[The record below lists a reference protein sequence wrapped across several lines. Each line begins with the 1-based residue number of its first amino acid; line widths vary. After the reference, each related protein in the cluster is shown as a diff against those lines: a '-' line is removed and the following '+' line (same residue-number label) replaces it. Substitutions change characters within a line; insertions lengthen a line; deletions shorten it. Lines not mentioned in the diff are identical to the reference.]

1 MQIKL
6 AFLGAAQSVTG
17 SCYLVEASNM
27 RLLVDCGLYQE
38 RELRGRN
45 WAPFPVS
52 PETIDAVLLT
62 HAHLDHCGLLPKLVR
77 EGFRGPI
84 YCTAATAEIAEI
96 MLLDS
101 ANLQQED
108 AEFKKKRHQKDSRKG
123 PYPEV
128 PLYTIDDAKAS
139 FSLFSPV
146 KYVKTVSIGEGV
158 EATFYDAGHVLGS
171 SMIRVRIRQNGEDR
185 TILFSGDIGR
195 RGKPILRDPTLFEE
209 ADYVLVESTYGDR
222 LLEPL
227 EDAANKL
234 ADVINTTVKSGGNI
248 VIPSFALERSQEMLY
263 YLNEFL
269 IEDRIPHLMV
279 FFDSPMAVSITEVF
293 EHHPELFDKEMIR
306 LMRQKKSPF
315 DFRGLNLVRT
325 ADRSK
330 AINRIKGTVIII
342 AGSGMCTG
350 GRIKHHL
357 VTNISREESTILFV
371 GYQAAG
377 TLGREIVDGAKKVR
391 ILGQHYPV
399 RARVVQMNGFSAH
412 ADRDELFKWLA
423 SLHRP
428 PRRLFV
434 THGESSI
441 SQHFAS
447 LVRDKIGWE
456 VAVPQY
462 QEELRLD

>member
-1 MQIKL
+1 
-6 AFLGAAQSVTG
+6 
-17 SCYLVEASNM
+17 
-27 RLLVDCGLYQE
+27 
-38 RELRGRN
+38 
-45 WAPFPVS
+45 
-52 PETIDAVLLT
+52 
-62 HAHLDHCGLLPKLVR
+62 
-77 EGFRGPI
+77 
-84 YCTAATAEIAEI
+84 
-96 MLLDS
+96 
-101 ANLQQED
+101 
-108 AEFKKKRHQKDSRKG
+108 
-123 PYPEV
+123 
-128 PLYTIDDAKAS
+128 
-139 FSLFSPV
+139 
-146 KYVKTVSIGEGV
+146 
-158 EATFYDAGHVLGS
+158 
-171 SMIRVRIRQNGEDR
+171 
-185 TILFSGDIGR
+185 
-195 RGKPILRDPTLFEE
+195 
-209 ADYVLVESTYGDR
+209 
-222 LLEPL
+222 
-227 EDAANKL
+227 
-234 ADVINTTVKSGGNI
+234 
-248 VIPSFALERSQEMLY
+248 MLY

-279 FFDSPMAVSITEVF
+279 FFDNPMAVSITEVF

-357 VTNISREESTILFV
+357 VTNISRKESTILFV

-447 LVRDKIGWE
+447 LVRGKTGWE
-456 VAVPQY
+456 VVVPQY